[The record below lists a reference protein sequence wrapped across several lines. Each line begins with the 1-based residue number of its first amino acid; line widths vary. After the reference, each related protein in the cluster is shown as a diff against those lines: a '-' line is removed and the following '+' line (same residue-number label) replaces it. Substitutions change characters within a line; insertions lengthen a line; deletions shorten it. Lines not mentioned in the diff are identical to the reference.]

1 MDQLYALSVAVPLLA
16 AAAILAARPLLSGH
30 RRVLDLVA
38 VLASA
43 SVAVMLAFLV
53 ARTYR
58 GDSVYWFA
66 GFRPVRGV
74 AIGIDFAAGPLSAG
88 LACLGAVLM
97 TASLVFS
104 WRYFTQVGTYFH
116 ALMLTFLAG
125 MTGFCLTG
133 DVFDLFV
140 WFELM
145 GVSAY
150 ALTAYRPEER
160 GPIQGA
166 LNFAITNSVGAYLS
180 LTGIALIYA
189 RTGALNMA
197 QIARY
202 VGHHPPDGL
211 VVVSFLLIIAGLL
224 VKGAIVPF
232 HFWLADAHAVAPT
245 PVCVL
250 FSGVMVELGLYGIAR
265 VYWSVYGTALGHRAA
280 ISHVFLALG
289 VLTAVVGALFC
300 FRERHIKRLLAF
312 STISHAGMFLAG
324 FALLTP
330 LGLAGA
336 AMYVLSHAFVKAAL
350 FLGAG
355 IVLHRLRSVNETWL
369 HGRGRHLRVTGAVF
383 TLAAFGLAD
392 LPPFGTFLG
401 KGWIDDSAGGA
412 WLAAVFC
419 VCTVLAAG
427 AVLRVAGGV
436 FYGLG
441 DPPREDPRM
450 AEEASEE
457 TGETDSGRQHT
468 PLSMIVPAAAM
479 VTLALAAGIAGLVP
493 RFAPGLEA
501 AAVRFQDQPAYIT
514 TVLTGAPVAH
524 ATAIAPA
531 APADVTPAS
540 VATSVCSVLGA
551 VLLALAALYWR
562 RLPLLR
568 RGYEPGSGFTGV
580 IRRFQSGVINDYV
593 TWAVAGIACL
603 GGVLALIVRLCLG
616 QQRAERPQVDVQV
629 LRLQAEVLEQ
639 LVHPL
644 IEPHEGVP
652 EPLGLLV
659 GDGAVFHPPQRLPLH
674 ELAQQFHHRQDE
686 GGEPALRGLRV
697 VAVVKTVPDWL
708 SHLLLLRIRPG
719 CLPMPKARAARW

>member
-1 MDQLYALSVAVPLLA
+1 MDQLYALSVVVPLLA
-16 AAAILAARPLLSGH
+16 AAAILAARPLLTNH

-38 VLASA
+38 VLTAA
-43 SVAVMLAFLV
+43 SVAVMLLLLIF
-53 ARTYR
+53 RTKG
-58 GDSVYWFA
+58 GDSTYWFA
-66 GFRPVRGV
+66 GFRPVAGV

-88 LACLGAVLM
+88 LACLGAVLT

-104 WRYFTQVGTYFH
+104 WRYFTRVGTYFH

-133 DVFDLFV
+133 DVFDMFV

-180 LTGIALIYA
+180 LTGIAMIYG

-202 VGHHPPDGL
+202 LDRHPPDGL
-211 VVVSFLLIIAGLL
+211 VVISFLLIIAGLL
-224 VKGAIVPF
+224 IKGAIVPF

-265 VYWSVYGTALGHRAA
+265 IYWSVFGAALGHRAA

-289 VLTAVVGALFC
+289 VVTAIVGALFC
-300 FRERHIKRLLAF
+300 FRERHVKRLLAF

-324 FALLTP
+324 FALFTP

-336 AMYVLSHAFVKAAL
+336 ATYVVGHAFVKAAL

-369 HGRGRHLRVTGAVF
+369 HGRGRHLKITGAVF
-383 TLAAFGLAD
+383 TLAGLGLAD

-401 KGWIDDSAGGA
+401 KGWIDDSARLP
-412 WLAAVFC
+412 WVTVVFLL
-419 VCTVLAAG
+419 CTVLAAG

-441 DPPREDPRM
+441 DPPGEDPQM
-450 AEEASEE
+450 AQEASEE
-457 TGETDSGRQHT
+457 TGETDTARQRT
-468 PLSMIVPAAAM
+468 PLTMLLPPALLVA
-479 VTLALAAGIAGLVP
+479 LALAAGALGMVP
-493 RFAPGLEA
+493 RFAAAVEA
-501 AAVRFQDQPAYIT
+501 AAVRFQDQSAYISV
-514 TVLTGAPVAH
+514 VLTGAHVAH
-524 ATAIAPA
+524 PVAIAPP
-531 APADVTPAS
+531 APADVTVSS
-540 VATSVCSVLGA
+540 VVTALCSAVGA
-551 VLLALAALYWR
+551 VALALVALYWR

-568 RGYEPGSGFTGV
+568 RGCEPGAGLIV
-580 IRRFQSGVINDYV
+580 PIQRFQSGIINDYITWVV
-593 TWAVAGIACL
+593 TGLACL
-603 GGVLALIVRLCLG
+603 GGVLALIVR
-616 QQRAERPQVDVQV
+616 
-629 LRLQAEVLEQ
+629 
-639 LVHPL
+639 
-644 IEPHEGVP
+644 
-652 EPLGLLV
+652 
-659 GDGAVFHPPQRLPLH
+659 
-674 ELAQQFHHRQDE
+674 
-686 GGEPALRGLRV
+686 
-697 VAVVKTVPDWL
+697 
-708 SHLLLLRIRPG
+708 
-719 CLPMPKARAARW
+719 